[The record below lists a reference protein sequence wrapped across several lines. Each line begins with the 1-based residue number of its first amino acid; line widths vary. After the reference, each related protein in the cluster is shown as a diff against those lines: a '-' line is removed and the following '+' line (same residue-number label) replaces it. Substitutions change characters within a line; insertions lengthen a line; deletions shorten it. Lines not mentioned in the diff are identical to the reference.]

1 MSFETLASETVF
13 RGRALTVRVDRV
25 RLPGGRETSLEVV
38 EHPGSVVIVP
48 VAGGGEILFVRQYRH
63 AIGRDLLELP
73 AGTLHAGE
81 DPAECA
87 GRELREETGQAADE
101 LLPLG
106 DFYLAPGTSGEHMH
120 AYAAA
125 GLRVDPLP
133 ADEDEDLSLEAIP
146 SADVRRMLAGAAFQ
160 DAKTIAALGLFF
172 FRGSAR

>member
-1 MSFETLASETVF
+1 MPFETLSTETVF

-25 RLPGGRETSLEVV
+25 RLPGGRETSLEIV

-48 VAGGGEILFVRQYRH
+48 VDAGERILFVRQHRH
-63 AIGRDLLELP
+63 AVGGDLLELP
-73 AGTLHAGE
+73 AGTLHPGE
-81 DPAECA
+81 DPVVCA

-101 LLPLG
+101 LAPLG
-106 DFYLAPGTSGEHMH
+106 GFFLAPGYSGEYMH
-120 AYAAA
+120 VFAAA

-160 DAKTIAALGLFF
+160 DAKSIAALGLFF
-172 FRGSAR
+172 FRAAPC